1 MTLSRGGAWAVFLT
15 ALLIVSAWPPDN
27 DRSLLVKLANWAVD
41 PADTLPFLPPQL
53 DFGLS
58 DDPQAVEM
66 RDELVHRYDV
76 ALNSGA
82 FTRWRLEWKTAKD
95 PFNPATERQL
105 LLLVGVIVTFIAMKK
120 TSRP

>member
-1 MTLSRGGAWAVFLT
+1 MTFSRRGAWAVFVT
-15 ALLIVSAWPPDN
+15 ALLIVAAWPPEN

-41 PADTLPFLPPQL
+41 PANDLPFLPPQL

-66 RDELVHRYDV
+66 RDELVHRYDI

-82 FTRWRLEWKTAKD
+82 FNRWRLTLKTAQD
-95 PFNPATERQL
+95 PFNHATERQL
-105 LLLVGVIVTFIAMKK
+105 LLLLGVIVTFVAMK
-120 TSRP
+120 RPGRP

>member
-1 MTLSRGGAWAVFLT
+1 MTFSRRGAWAVFLT
-15 ALLIVSAWPPDN
+15 TLLIVAAWPPQN
-27 DRSLLVKLANWAVD
+27 DRSLLVKLVNWSVD
-41 PADTLPFLPPQL
+41 PSDSLPFLPPQL

-82 FTRWRLEWKTAKD
+82 LTRWRLKLKHAED
-95 PFNPATERQL
+95 PVSQSTERQL
-105 LLLVGVIVTFIAMKK
+105 LLLFGTIVAFIALK
-120 TSRP
+120 RPNAR